1 MHLWTAW
8 HDSGSTQMGTS
19 PWLAG
24 LAASMVLL
32 VMASGEGAGEAR
44 AMRGASARK
53 RRIESIV
60 ICRSRS
66 PNKRL

>member
-1 MHLWTAW
+1 LF
-8 HDSGSTQMGTS
+8 
-19 PWLAG
+19 
-24 LAASMVLL
+24 
-32 VMASGEGAGEAR
+32 MAFGEGAGEAR